1 MGLAKTGLVSFIFR
15 FKAPFLK
22 VDERMTSSTAEVTL
36 PAATKMR
43 PGDAVCIG
51 VFTEDNPQMLRADV
65 ALFSKYLEP

>member
-1 MGLAKTGLVSFIFR
+1 
-15 FKAPFLK
+15 
-22 VDERMTSSTAEVTL
+22 MTSSTAEVTL